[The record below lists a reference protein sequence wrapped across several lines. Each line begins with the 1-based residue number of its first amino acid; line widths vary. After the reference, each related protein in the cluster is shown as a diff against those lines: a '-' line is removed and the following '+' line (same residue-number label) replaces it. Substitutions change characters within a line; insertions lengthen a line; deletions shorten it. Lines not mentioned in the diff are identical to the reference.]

1 MTLMLTMFC
10 DLHIDNVLFYSP
22 QANREQL
29 DEYLEMLQTARS
41 DDKHADAVIWKF
53 CDLDVDPVDR
63 YIVLGFSTSR
73 L

>member
-1 MTLMLTMFC
+1 MFC
-10 DLHIDNVLFYSP
+10 DLHVDNVLLYSP

-53 CDLDVDPVDR
+53 CDLDVDN
-63 YIVLGFSTSR
+63 VL
-73 L
+73 